1 MGSRWVALVAGV
13 EWQAGHRGFERPVV
27 LRVGTTKLELTVDSV
42 SSVGPAVAGSPA
54 RRVFIVR
61 DSGGRRLRIQVAT
74 DGRTSVEVE
83 LPG

>member
-1 MGSRWVALVAGV
+1 MDSRWVALVAEV
-13 EWQAGHRGFERPVV
+13 EWHAGHRGFERPAAV
-27 LRVGTTKLELTVDSV
+27 RQGRGKLQVTVEAV
-42 SSVGPAVAGSPA
+42 SSVGPIVAGSPA

-61 DSGGRRLRIQVAT
+61 DSGGRRLRIQVDT